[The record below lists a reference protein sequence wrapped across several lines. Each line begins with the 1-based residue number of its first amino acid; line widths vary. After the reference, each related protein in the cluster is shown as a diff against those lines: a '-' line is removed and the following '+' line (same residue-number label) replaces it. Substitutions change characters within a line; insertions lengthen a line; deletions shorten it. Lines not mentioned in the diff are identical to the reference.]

1 MVFLAPRL
9 ARCAAVCTSA
19 FVLLAGPPAKAQSS
33 EHRQRP
39 DQGLSKEHL
48 NKPESSAMR
57 LLTSPVSTELPR
69 ALRASRGLVQM
80 FPNEEKR
87 AVDAEAMEIAQGSEA
102 QVPNDVAHP
111 WSVGVTAGTLAGVGG
126 SVGFDFSKSFGVRA
140 LTGGLGFNIPIDV
153 EGEVNVGDIDYN
165 LGGTA
170 LLVDW
175 HPWKNPWRL
184 SLGLALSQNKITAA
198 ASGKDSGGIAYN
210 SQYDIEYPSSALPF
224 LSIGRIWGRQN
235 SRWSFYLESGY
246 VFRGTPN
253 VSLSGS
259 NDDCAFSVSKN
270 GQAQLAE
277 TCGGM
282 PDDREEFVSALEDAH
297 SEIKSGIEKYGF
309 LLNFTSN
316 LGILYRF

>member
-9 ARCAAVCTSA
+9 AVCAAVCTSA

-33 EHRQRP
+33 EHRQRS
-39 DQGLSKEHL
+39 DQGLS
-48 NKPESSAMR
+48 
-57 LLTSPVSTELPR
+57 
-69 ALRASRGLVQM
+69 
-80 FPNEEKR
+80 NEEKR

-102 QVPNDVAHP
+102 QDPGTNDVAHP

-126 SVGFDFSKSFGVRA
+126 SVGFDFSKSLGVRA
-140 LTGGLGFNIPIDV
+140 LTGGLGFNIPIDGEGV
-153 EGEVNVGDIDYN
+153 DGEGEVNVGDIDYS

-198 ASGKDSGGIAYN
+198 ASGEDGEGIAYN
-210 SQYDIEYPSSALPF
+210 SQFDIEYPSSALPY
-224 LSIGRIWGRQN
+224 LGIGRIWGRQN
-235 SRWSFYLESGY
+235 SRWSFYSDFGY

-253 VSLSGS
+253 ISLSGS
-259 NDDCAFSVSKN
+259 NDDCDFSVSKN

-277 TCGGM
+277 SCGGM
-282 PDDREEFVSALEDAH
+282 RDEFVSALEDAH
-297 SEIKSGIEKYGF
+297 SEIKSGIEDNGF
-309 LLNFTSN
+309 LLNFTAN
-316 LGILYRF
+316 VGILYRF